1 MRIDTKKLK
10 RLLLLNF
17 PYIFVGLIATN
28 LGKAGGWRKERIH
41 RRSCFPL

>member
-28 LGKAGGWRKERIH
+28 LGEGWRLAAEANLN
-41 RRSCFPL
+41 S

>member
-17 PYIFVGLIATN
+17 PYIFVGLIATIQRN
-28 LGKAGGWRKERIH
+28 
-41 RRSCFPL
+41 

>member
-1 MRIDTKKLK
+1 MRIDKKKLK

-28 LGKAGGWRKERIH
+28 IKREVKY
-41 RRSCFPL
+41 